1 MEAPSYTMLAARVSV
16 SNDGILDAYPV
27 DRCLPSFLNRDV
39 FRNTVRN
46 KKPVIIDGA
55 ALRWLGMSGRGV
67 APEFDME
74 MLEDCDVDML
84 VAVDG
89 RNFLR
94 NTLCSTKSVNLKTG
108 MRSIL
113 LGCNRGDSPT
123 DYLPVRSYIRVY
135 FDHHQ
140 RLQDNVDLNYLT
152 RIASSS
158 AIIDAS
164 NEILPT
170 NELKSSFDEKSLPFK
185 LKNIGLWTSSEGC
198 VTPLHFDRCHGF
210 LAQIIGTKT
219 FLIASCSDSVLLRY
233 WREKGHE
240 RNGNGSTSPI
250 NLFLWLEGDV
260 KERSKYPLVD
270 EVAWFIAKLF
280 PGDILYTPPGWW
292 HYVISNT
299 ASMSVLIPFDPVLS
313 SEILPTNVLLS

>member
-1 MEAPSYTMLAARVSV
+1 MPTARVSV

-39 FRNTVRN
+39 FSNTVRN

-55 ALRWLGMSGRGV
+55 ALRWLGMSGGGV

-74 MLEDCDVDML
+74 MLEDCDVEML

-94 NTLCSTKSVNLKTG
+94 NTLCSTKSVSLKTG

-113 LGCNRGDSPT
+113 LGCHPGDSPV

-158 AIIDAS
+158 ATIDAS
-164 NEILPT
+164 NEIPPT
-170 NELKSSFDEKSLPFK
+170 NKLKSTFDEELLPFK

-219 FLIASCSDSVLLRY
+219 FLIASCSDSVLFRY
-233 WREKGHE
+233 WRERGHE
-240 RNGNGSTSPI
+240 CNGNGSTSPI